1 MNEWRQ
7 LAVHHCATAC
17 CASLYDSLLFIT
29 VRQLAVHH
37 CAATTLIRE
46 ILCIGLFFFP
56 PACAAFVLHSQ
67 LSALFWVLACSPL
80 TLQQARRTPSKH
92 THTRTHPLQ
101 YTERCTHTRILAEH
115 THKRTHPLQYT
126 ERYTHT
132 HPLWTHTHAS
142 SSNTH
147 ASSSNTHTRILFKH
161 THTSS
166 SNTHTHAS
174 SLNTHTRILFE
185 HTHTHPLR
193 THTRILFKH
202 TQPKKDN
209 SCIRKCTWLTFFG
222 AQQSS
227 SELARTTING
237 ICAVVLAGKCPN

>member
-1 MNEWRQ
+1 MNDDSLLFITVRQ
-7 LAVHHCATAC
+7 LAVHHCTTAC
-17 CASLYDSLLFIT
+17 CSSLYDSLLFIT

-46 ILCIGLFFFP
+46 ILCIGLFFFTH
-56 PACAAFVLHSQ
+56 ACAAFFLHSQ

-147 ASSSNTHTRILFKH
+147 ASSSNTHTRILF
-161 THTSS
+161 
-166 SNTHTHAS
+166 
-174 SLNTHTRILFE
+174 E